1 MILLDNIEEKISKL
15 IRLKDFKDGKNI
27 KKENCLLIL
36 QEKNVWQYTVYDD
49 ENLGFGFYSYNV
61 TINWLDKFNFK
72 CSCNCRNYK
81 KYNSCLHIG
90 AILWHYQDS
99 LFKDNELEISDLFL
113 KKYSCLSP
121 DIKQEIKLELYF
133 EFSEN
138 NIKYWLKIG
147 INQFYLINDNNKLK
161 KFKEAYYFNKI
172 FELSNTF
179 FYSNSKY
186 YFNDQTKELLNYLF
200 LNDDLFLS
208 KQEFLG
214 LTRYLTNIKFYIIN
228 YGYINNIFYTIPTKF
243 NLTYNNNYYYLTLE
257 DYNNY
262 LFVNNTD
269 FLIIYKNDLYIVSN
283 EYINIINDF
292 RNTLLNKISFSNFN
306 IFKNGLYNSIYK
318 LLNIDKECN
327 KKINNKPVVLI
338 YLDIKNNNILC
349 KLEFKYNEIKY
360 PYFNKENLIERD
372 YLFENIIIKE
382 LYSYGFLSV
391 NNNLILKDN
400 DKIGTFLEYYL
411 PKLVKDYEVY
421 ISQKLNK
428 IKVIKDVNISSSFK
442 LNNNNLISYNF
453 NVNNLDILEINK
465 IIENLKLHKKYYRL
479 KNGDLINLLNNKNL
493 NNFNELL
500 DDLKIKKLSSNNISF
515 PLTKAF
521 YLNSLKNKK
530 YDFLNYDSSF
540 NEFLNNFNEYKNVNL
555 QFNNVDNK
563 QLRNYQKLG
572 VKWLYILYK
581 THLGGILADEMG
593 LGKTYE
599 AICFIKEVLK
609 DNKNSKILII
619 TPTSLIY
626 NWEKELVKFSSNIKY
641 LIIYDNKI
649 KRKKL
654 YDFYND
660 YNIFITSYGLIRN
673 DNDYYLN
680 KKFDICLIDEAQNI
694 KNYYTLLSNK
704 IKNIK
709 AHTKIALTGT
719 PIENSIL
726 DLWNIFDF
734 ILPGYLGNLDDF
746 MMKYHNF
753 KNLEELKVLIGPFI
767 LRRTKKDVIKDLPSK
782 IEKNIYLELTDTAK
796 ALYLKNLSLTKKE
809 LNNSSSKIKILALLM
824 KLRQICID
832 PHLIYDNYPEESVK
846 MLKLLEIVRYYVK
859 NNHKILIF
867 SSFKSVID
875 NVELLFKENN
885 ITSYKITGSV
895 KSNERNE
902 LVNNFNKNNINCF
915 LITLKAGGVGLNLTS
930 ADIVIHLD
938 IWWNPQVEIQATD
951 RAHRIGQT
959 KTVTVLKLI
968 TRGTIEENILKLQ
981 EQKSI
986 LSNELITT
994 NNNNNLFNLSKED
1007 IKTLLSTNF

>member
-99 LFKDNELEISDLFL
+99 LFKDNKLEISDLFL

-243 NLTYNNNYYYLTLE
+243 NLTYNYNYYYLTLE

-262 LFVNNTD
+262 LFVSNTD
-269 FLIIYKNDLYIVSN
+269 FLIIYKNDLYIIPN

-521 YLNSLKNKK
+521 YINSLKNKK
-530 YDFLNYDSSF
+530 YAFLNYDSSF

-626 NWEKELVKFSSNIKY
+626 NWEKELVKFSPNIKY

-968 TRGTIEENILKLQ
+968 TRGTIEENMLKLQ

-994 NNNNNLFNLSKED
+994 NNNNLFNLSKED

>member
-1 MILLDNIEEKISKL
+1 MILLDNIEKKISKL

-113 KKYSCLSP
+113 KKYSCLTP

-214 LTRYLTNIKFYIIN
+214 LTRYLTNFKFYIIN

-243 NLTYNNNYYYLTLE
+243 NLTYNNNYYYLTLG

-269 FLIIYKNDLYIVSN
+269 FLIIYKNDLYIIPN

-530 YDFLNYDSSF
+530 YAFLNYDSSF

-626 NWEKELVKFSSNIKY
+626 NWEKELIKFSPDIKY
-641 LIIYDNKI
+641 LIIYDNKV

-753 KNLEELKVLIGPFI
+753 KNLEVLKVLIGPFI

-994 NNNNNLFNLSKED
+994 NNNNLFNLSKED

>member
-269 FLIIYKNDLYIVSN
+269 FLIIYKNDLYIIPN

-626 NWEKELVKFSSNIKY
+626 NWEKELVKFSPNIKY

-994 NNNNNLFNLSKED
+994 NNNNLFNLSKED

>member
-208 KQEFLG
+208 KQEFFG

-269 FLIIYKNDLYIVSN
+269 FLIIYKNDLYIVPN

-530 YDFLNYDSSF
+530 YAFLNYDSSF
-540 NEFLNNFNEYKNVNL
+540 NEFLNNFTEYKNVNL

-626 NWEKELVKFSSNIKY
+626 NWEKELVKFSPNIKY
-641 LIIYDNKI
+641 LIIYDNRV

-734 ILPGYLGNLDDF
+734 ILPGYLGNLYDF

-753 KNLEELKVLIGPFI
+753 KNLEELKVLISPFI

-885 ITSYKITGSV
+885 ITSYKITGAV

-994 NNNNNLFNLSKED
+994 NNNNLFNLSKED

>member
-269 FLIIYKNDLYIVSN
+269 FLIIYKNDLYIIPN

-453 NVNNLDILEINK
+453 NVNNLDIL
-465 IIENLKLHKKYYRL
+465 
-479 KNGDLINLLNNKNL
+479 
-493 NNFNELL
+493 
-500 DDLKIKKLSSNNISF
+500 
-515 PLTKAF
+515 
-521 YLNSLKNKK
+521 
-530 YDFLNYDSSF
+530 
-540 NEFLNNFNEYKNVNL
+540 
-555 QFNNVDNK
+555 
-563 QLRNYQKLG
+563 
-572 VKWLYILYK
+572 
-581 THLGGILADEMG
+581 
-593 LGKTYE
+593 
-599 AICFIKEVLK
+599 
-609 DNKNSKILII
+609 
-619 TPTSLIY
+619 
-626 NWEKELVKFSSNIKY
+626 
-641 LIIYDNKI
+641 
-649 KRKKL
+649 
-654 YDFYND
+654 
-660 YNIFITSYGLIRN
+660 
-673 DNDYYLN
+673 
-680 KKFDICLIDEAQNI
+680 
-694 KNYYTLLSNK
+694 
-704 IKNIK
+704 
-709 AHTKIALTGT
+709 
-719 PIENSIL
+719 
-726 DLWNIFDF
+726 
-734 ILPGYLGNLDDF
+734 
-746 MMKYHNF
+746 
-753 KNLEELKVLIGPFI
+753 
-767 LRRTKKDVIKDLPSK
+767 
-782 IEKNIYLELTDTAK
+782 
-796 ALYLKNLSLTKKE
+796 
-809 LNNSSSKIKILALLM
+809 
-824 KLRQICID
+824 
-832 PHLIYDNYPEESVK
+832 
-846 MLKLLEIVRYYVK
+846 
-859 NNHKILIF
+859 
-867 SSFKSVID
+867 
-875 NVELLFKENN
+875 
-885 ITSYKITGSV
+885 
-895 KSNERNE
+895 
-902 LVNNFNKNNINCF
+902 
-915 LITLKAGGVGLNLTS
+915 
-930 ADIVIHLD
+930 
-938 IWWNPQVEIQATD
+938 
-951 RAHRIGQT
+951 
-959 KTVTVLKLI
+959 
-968 TRGTIEENILKLQ
+968 
-981 EQKSI
+981 
-986 LSNELITT
+986 
-994 NNNNNLFNLSKED
+994 
-1007 IKTLLSTNF
+1007 

>member
-121 DIKQEIKLELYF
+121 DIKQEIKLELYL

-172 FELSNTF
+172 FKLSNTF

-269 FLIIYKNDLYIVSN
+269 FLIIYKNDLYIIPN

-626 NWEKELVKFSSNIKY
+626 NWEKELVKFSPNIKY

-753 KNLEELKVLIGPFI
+753 KNLEELKVLISPFI

-875 NVELLFKENN
+875 NAELLFKENN

-915 LITLKAGGVGLNLTS
+915 LITLKAGGVGLSLTS

-994 NNNNNLFNLSKED
+994 NNNNLFNLSKED

>member
-186 YFNDQTKELLNYLF
+186 YFNNQTKELLNYLF
-200 LNDDLFLS
+200 LNDNLLLN

-214 LTRYLTNIKFYIIN
+214 LTRYLTNIKCYIIN

-269 FLIIYKNDLYIVSN
+269 FLIIYKNDLYIVPN

-521 YLNSLKNKK
+521 YINSLKNKK

-626 NWEKELVKFSSNIKY
+626 NWEKELVKFSPNIKY

-994 NNNNNLFNLSKED
+994 NNNNLFNLSKED

>member
-90 AILWHYQDS
+90 AILWYFKDS

-269 FLIIYKNDLYIVSN
+269 FLIIYKNDLYIVPN

-521 YLNSLKNKK
+521 YINSLKNKK

-626 NWEKELVKFSSNIKY
+626 NWEKELVKFSPNIKY

-734 ILPGYLGNLDDF
+734 ILPGYLGNLYDF

-915 LITLKAGGVGLNLTS
+915 LITLKAGGVGLSLTS

-994 NNNNNLFNLSKED
+994 NNNNLFNLSKED

>member
-121 DIKQEIKLELYF
+121 DIKQEIKLELYL

-172 FELSNTF
+172 FKLSNTF

-269 FLIIYKNDLYIVSN
+269 FLIIYKNDLYIIPN

-626 NWEKELVKFSSNIKY
+626 NWEKELVKFSPNIKY

-915 LITLKAGGVGLNLTS
+915 LITLKAGGVGLSLTS

-994 NNNNNLFNLSKED
+994 NNNNLFNLSKED

>member
-208 KQEFLG
+208 KQEFFG

-269 FLIIYKNDLYIVSN
+269 FLIIYKNDLYIVPN

-292 RNTLLNKISFSNFN
+292 RNTLLNKISFNNFN

-530 YDFLNYDSSF
+530 YAFLNYDSSF
-540 NEFLNNFNEYKNVNL
+540 NEFLNNFTEYKNVNL

-626 NWEKELVKFSSNIKY
+626 NWEKELVKFSPDIKY
-641 LIIYDNKI
+641 LIIYDNRV

-734 ILPGYLGNLDDF
+734 ILPGYLGNLYDF

-753 KNLEELKVLIGPFI
+753 KNLEELKVLISPFI

-994 NNNNNLFNLSKED
+994 NNNNLFNLSKED

>member
-626 NWEKELVKFSSNIKY
+626 NWEKELVKFSPNIKY

>member
-269 FLIIYKNDLYIVSN
+269 FLIIYKNDLYIVPN

-391 NNNLILKDN
+391 NNNLILKDD
-400 DKIGTFLEYYL
+400 DKIGAFLEYYL

-521 YLNSLKNKK
+521 YINSLKNKK

-626 NWEKELVKFSSNIKY
+626 NWEKELVKFSPNIKY

-994 NNNNNLFNLSKED
+994 NNNNLFNLSKED

>member
-269 FLIIYKNDLYIVSN
+269 FLIIYKNDLYIVPN

-626 NWEKELVKFSSNIKY
+626 NWEKELVKFSPNIKY

-994 NNNNNLFNLSKED
+994 NNNNLFNLSKED

>member
-99 LFKDNELEISDLFL
+99 LFKDNELEVSDLFL

-243 NLTYNNNYYYLTLE
+243 NLTYNYNYYYLTLE

-269 FLIIYKNDLYIVSN
+269 FLIIYKNDLYIVPN

-411 PKLVKDYEVY
+411 PKLVKVYEVY

-626 NWEKELVKFSSNIKY
+626 NWEKELVKFSPNIKY

-994 NNNNNLFNLSKED
+994 NNNNLFNLSKED

>member
-269 FLIIYKNDLYIVSN
+269 FLIIYKNDLYIVPN

-521 YLNSLKNKK
+521 YINSLKNKK

-626 NWEKELVKFSSNIKY
+626 NWEKELVKFSPNIKY

-734 ILPGYLGNLDDF
+734 ILPGYLGNLYDF

-915 LITLKAGGVGLNLTS
+915 LITLKAGGVGLSLTS

-994 NNNNNLFNLSKED
+994 NNNNLFNLSKED

>member
-1 MILLDNIEEKISKL
+1 M
-15 IRLKDFKDGKNI
+15 
-27 KKENCLLIL
+27 
-36 QEKNVWQYTVYDD
+36 
-49 ENLGFGFYSYNV
+49 
-61 TINWLDKFNFK
+61 
-72 CSCNCRNYK
+72 
-81 KYNSCLHIG
+81 
-90 AILWHYQDS
+90 
-99 LFKDNELEISDLFL
+99 
-113 KKYSCLSP
+113 
-121 DIKQEIKLELYF
+121 
-133 EFSEN
+133 
-138 NIKYWLKIG
+138 
-147 INQFYLINDNNKLK
+147 
-161 KFKEAYYFNKI
+161 
-172 FELSNTF
+172 
-179 FYSNSKY
+179 
-186 YFNDQTKELLNYLF
+186 
-200 LNDDLFLS
+200 
-208 KQEFLG
+208 
-214 LTRYLTNIKFYIIN
+214 
-228 YGYINNIFYTIPTKF
+228 
-243 NLTYNNNYYYLTLE
+243 
-257 DYNNY
+257 
-262 LFVNNTD
+262 
-269 FLIIYKNDLYIVSN
+269 
-283 EYINIINDF
+283 
-292 RNTLLNKISFSNFN
+292 
-306 IFKNGLYNSIYK
+306 
-318 LLNIDKECN
+318 
-327 KKINNKPVVLI
+327 
-338 YLDIKNNNILC
+338 
-349 KLEFKYNEIKY
+349 
-360 PYFNKENLIERD
+360 
-372 YLFENIIIKE
+372 
-382 LYSYGFLSV
+382 
-391 NNNLILKDN
+391 
-400 DKIGTFLEYYL
+400 
-411 PKLVKDYEVY
+411 
-421 ISQKLNK
+421 
-428 IKVIKDVNISSSFK
+428 
-442 LNNNNLISYNF
+442 
-453 NVNNLDILEINK
+453 
-465 IIENLKLHKKYYRL
+465 
-479 KNGDLINLLNNKNL
+479 
-493 NNFNELL
+493 
-500 DDLKIKKLSSNNISF
+500 
-515 PLTKAF
+515 
-521 YLNSLKNKK
+521 
-530 YDFLNYDSSF
+530 
-540 NEFLNNFNEYKNVNL
+540 NL

-572 VKWLYILYK
+572 VKWLYVLYK

-609 DNKNSKILII
+609 DNKSSKILII

-626 NWEKELVKFSSNIKY
+626 NWEKELVKFSPNIKY

-875 NVELLFKENN
+875 NAELLFKENN
-885 ITSYKITGSV
+885 ITSYKITGTV

-915 LITLKAGGVGLNLTS
+915 LITLKAGGVGLSLTS

-994 NNNNNLFNLSKED
+994 NNNNLFNLSKED

>member
-269 FLIIYKNDLYIVSN
+269 FLIIYKNDLYIVPN

-411 PKLVKDYEVY
+411 HKLVKDYEVY

-521 YLNSLKNKK
+521 YINSLKNKK

-626 NWEKELVKFSSNIKY
+626 NWEKELVKFSPNIKY

-994 NNNNNLFNLSKED
+994 NNNNLFNLSKED

>member
-133 EFSEN
+133 KFSEN

-161 KFKEAYYFNKI
+161 KLKEAYYFNKI

-269 FLIIYKNDLYIVSN
+269 FLIIYKNDLYIVPN

-521 YLNSLKNKK
+521 YINSLKNKK

-626 NWEKELVKFSSNIKY
+626 NWEKELVKFSPNIKY

-994 NNNNNLFNLSKED
+994 NNNNLFNLSKED

>member
-161 KFKEAYYFNKI
+161 KLKEAYYFNKI

-269 FLIIYKNDLYIVSN
+269 FLIIYKNDLYIVPN

-521 YLNSLKNKK
+521 YINSLKNKK

-626 NWEKELVKFSSNIKY
+626 NWEKELVKFSPNIKY

-994 NNNNNLFNLSKED
+994 NNNNLFNLSKED